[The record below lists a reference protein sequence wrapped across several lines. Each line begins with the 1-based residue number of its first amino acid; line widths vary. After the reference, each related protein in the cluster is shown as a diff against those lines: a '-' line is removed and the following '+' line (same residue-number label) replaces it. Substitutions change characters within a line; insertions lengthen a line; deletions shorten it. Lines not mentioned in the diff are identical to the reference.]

1 MIARFFY
8 KFLAFYKME
17 SNPFTYFCTTMIL
30 KSLSILNY
38 KNITEAELK
47 FSDKVNCLIGQN
59 GEGKTNLLDAIYF
72 LSFCKSNGNPV
83 DSQCIRHGQ
92 EFFVLQG
99 CYWDEKQDEIEIYCG
114 LKKGVKKSFKR
125 NKKEYK
131 RLSDHIGLVPVV
143 LVSPADQE
151 LILGGS
157 EERRRFMDLV
167 ISQYDKVYLN
177 ALTKYQKA
185 LQQRNAMLKLD
196 GPLDIEM
203 LSLWEELMAESGEV
217 IYQCRKNFIQEFIP
231 IFQEFYQQ
239 ISQNKEQVKLIYTS
253 HGDRGPLLPTI
264 QNGREKDHI
273 MGYSLHGVHKDD
285 LIMQIEDYAIKREGS
300 QGQNKSF
307 LIALKLAQFNF
318 LKRTGSKTT
327 PLLLLDDIFD
337 KLDSSRVEQIVR
349 LVTQEDFGQIFITDT
364 NRDHLDSILQK
375 IGEEHCLFYVENGVI
390 SPRT

>member
-1 MIARFFY
+1 
-8 KFLAFYKME
+8 
-17 SNPFTYFCTTMIL
+17 MIL

-38 KNITEAELK
+38 KNIPEAELK

-83 DSQCIRHGQ
+83 DSQCIRHGA
-92 EFFVLQG
+92 EFFVIQG
-99 CYWDEKQDEIEIYCG
+99 RYQNEQQEDMEVYCG
-114 LKKGVKKSFKR
+114 LKRGVKKSFKKD
-125 NKKEYK
+125 KKEYK
-131 RLSDHIGLVPVV
+131 RLSDHIGLIPIVV
-143 LVSPADQE
+143 VSPADQE

-167 ISQYDKVYLN
+167 ISQYDKEYLN
-177 ALTKYQKA
+177 ALTRYQKA
-185 LQQRNAMLKLD
+185 LQQRNAMLKVE
-196 GPLDIEM
+196 GPLDVEM
-203 LSLWEELMAESGEV
+203 ISIWEEMMAETGDF
-217 IYQCRKNFIQEFIP
+217 IYQRRKEFIEEFTP

-239 ISQNKEQVKLIYTS
+239 ISQDKEQVKLIYTS
-253 HGDRGPLLPTI
+253 HGERGPLLHTI
-264 QNGREKDHI
+264 QRDREKDHI

-285 LIMQIEDYAIKREGS
+285 LIMQIGDYAIKREGS
-300 QGQNKSF
+300 QGQNKTY

-318 LKRTGSKTT
+318 LKRTGTQTT

-349 LVTQEDFGQIFITDT
+349 LVTSQNFGQIFITDT

-375 IGEEHCLFYVENGVI
+375 IGEEHCVFHVENGSI
-390 SPRT
+390 TPRV

>member
-1 MIARFFY
+1 
-8 KFLAFYKME
+8 
-17 SNPFTYFCTTMIL
+17 MIL

-38 KNITEAELK
+38 KNIPEAELK

-83 DSQCIRHGQ
+83 DSQCIRHGA
-92 EFFVLQG
+92 EFFVIQG
-99 CYWDEKQDEIEIYCG
+99 RYQNEQQEDMEVYCG
-114 LKKGVKKSFKR
+114 LKRGVKKSFKKD
-125 NKKEYK
+125 KKEYK
-131 RLSDHIGLVPVV
+131 RLSDHIGLIPIVV
-143 LVSPADQE
+143 VSPADQE

-167 ISQYDKVYLN
+167 ISQYDKEYLN
-177 ALTKYQKA
+177 ALTRYQKA
-185 LQQRNAMLKLD
+185 LQQRNAMLKVE
-196 GPLDIEM
+196 GPLDVEM
-203 LSLWEELMAESGEV
+203 ISIWEEMMAETGDF
-217 IYQCRKNFIQEFIP
+217 IYQRRKEFIEEFTP

-239 ISQNKEQVKLIYTS
+239 ISQDKEQVKLIYTS
-253 HGDRGPLLPTI
+253 HGERGPLQHTI
-264 QNGREKDHI
+264 QRDREKDHI

-285 LIMQIEDYAIKREGS
+285 LIMQIGDYAIKREGS
-300 QGQNKSF
+300 QGQNKTY

-318 LKRTGSKTT
+318 LKRTGTQTT

-349 LVTQEDFGQIFITDT
+349 LVTSQNFGQIFITDT

-375 IGEEHCLFYVENGVI
+375 IGEEHCVFHVENGSI
-390 SPRT
+390 TPRV